1 MNGSGVNDATEN
13 DMHRVLAGLAAAST
27 VYRLQLEE
35 ARPWLERLSEDYDPA
50 VLLADSLAIA
60 IGQRPLRLGT
70 VRQIE
75 SATVAALRD
84 LQRP

>member
-1 MNGSGVNDATEN
+1 MW
-13 DMHRVLAGLAAAST
+13 RVLVGLAAASR

-35 ARPWLERLSEDYDPA
+35 ARPWLARLSEDYEPA
-50 VLLADSLAIA
+50 ALLAESVSTAV
-60 IGQRPLRLGT
+60 GQRPLRVGT

-84 LQRP
+84 LQRR